1 MFKPNKLLKV
11 VSIIFIVLA
20 VMGAIGTVG
29 SYFML
34 QSMGDVVN
42 GVDMSAVKAMATP
55 LTLLQGLFS
64 SLLMLVCGIFGL
76 NGKSFKVCL
85 IGMIIYLVIVVIAFI
100 QSIMLVGFQV
110 FPLSI
115 SFCRFYICGDCISLR
130 NKGREGAAVFGCSV
144 ENKNG

>member
-20 VMGAIGTVG
+20 VMGAISTVG
-29 SYFML
+29 SYFFL
-34 QSMGDVVN
+34 QSFVGDEVN
-42 GVDMSAVKAMATP
+42 GVDMSAVKDM
-55 LTLLQGLFS
+55 LNGWVILQGLFS

-85 IGMIIYLVIVVIAFI
+85 IGMIIYVVIVVIAFI

-110 FPLSI
+110 FSI
-115 SFCRFYICGDCISLR
+115 IDFILPILYLWGLYQS
-130 NKGREGAAVFGCSV
+130 KE
-144 ENKNG
+144 

>member
-20 VMGAIGTVG
+20 VMGAISTVG
-29 SYFML
+29 SYFFL
-34 QSMGDVVN
+34 QSFVGDEVN
-42 GVDMSAVKAMATP
+42 GVDMSAVKDM
-55 LTLLQGLFS
+55 LNGWVILQGLFS

-110 FPLSI
+110 FSI
-115 SFCRFYICGDCISLR
+115 IDFILPIL
-130 NKGREGAAVFGCSV
+130 
-144 ENKNG
+144 

>member
-1 MFKPNKLLKV
+1 MFKPNRLLKV

-20 VMGAIGTVG
+20 VMGAISTVG
-29 SYFML
+29 SYFFL
-34 QSMGDVVN
+34 QSFVGDEVN
-42 GVDMSAVKAMATP
+42 GVDMSAVKDM
-55 LTLLQGLFS
+55 LNGWVILQGLFS

-110 FPLSI
+110 FSI
-115 SFCRFYICGDCISLR
+115 IDFILPILYLWGLYQS
-130 NKGREGAAVFGCSV
+130 KE
-144 ENKNG
+144 

>member
-20 VMGAIGTVG
+20 VMGAISTVG
-29 SYFML
+29 SYFFL
-34 QSMGDVVN
+34 QSFVGDEVN
-42 GVDMSAVKAMATP
+42 GVDMSAVKDM
-55 LTLLQGLFS
+55 LNGWVILQGLFS

-85 IGMIIYLVIVVIAFI
+85 IGMIIYLVIAFI

-110 FPLSI
+110 FSI
-115 SFCRFYICGDCISLR
+115 IDFILPILYLWGLYQS
-130 NKGREGAAVFGCSV
+130 KE
-144 ENKNG
+144 

>member
-55 LTLLQGLFS
+55 LTLLQRIIFFPVDACMPE
-64 SLLMLVCGIFGL
+64 SL
-76 NGKSFKVCL
+76 
-85 IGMIIYLVIVVIAFI
+85 
-100 QSIMLVGFQV
+100 
-110 FPLSI
+110 
-115 SFCRFYICGDCISLR
+115 D
-130 NKGREGAAVFGCSV
+130 
-144 ENKNG
+144 

>member
-20 VMGAIGTVG
+20 VMGAISTVG
-29 SYFML
+29 SYFFL
-34 QSMGDVVN
+34 QSFVGDEVN
-42 GVDMSAVKAMATP
+42 GVDMSAVKDM
-55 LTLLQGLFS
+55 LNGWVILQGLFS

-85 IGMIIYLVIVVIAFI
+85 IGMIIYLVIIVIAFI

-110 FPLSI
+110 FSI
-115 SFCRFYICGDCISLR
+115 IDFILPILYLWGLYQS
-130 NKGREGAAVFGCSV
+130 KE
-144 ENKNG
+144 

>member
-11 VSIIFIVLA
+11 ASIIFIVLA
-20 VMGAIGTVG
+20 VMGAISTVG
-29 SYFML
+29 SYFFL
-34 QSMGDVVN
+34 QSFVGDEVN
-42 GVDMSAVKAMATP
+42 GVDMSAVKDM
-55 LTLLQGLFS
+55 LNGWVILQGLFS

-110 FPLSI
+110 FSI
-115 SFCRFYICGDCISLR
+115 IGFILPILYLWGLYQS
-130 NKGREGAAVFGCSV
+130 KE
-144 ENKNG
+144 

>member
-11 VSIIFIVLA
+11 VAIIFSVLA
-20 VMGAIGTVG
+20 VMGAISTVG
-29 SYFML
+29 SYFFL
-34 QSMGDVVN
+34 QSFVGDEVN
-42 GVDMSAVKAMATP
+42 GVDMSAVKDM
-55 LTLLQGLFS
+55 LNGWVILQGLFS

-110 FPLSI
+110 FSI
-115 SFCRFYICGDCISLR
+115 IDFILPILYLWGLYQS
-130 NKGREGAAVFGCSV
+130 KE
-144 ENKNG
+144 

>member
-20 VMGAIGTVG
+20 VMGAISTVG
-29 SYFML
+29 SYFFL
-34 QSMGDVVN
+34 QSFVGDEVN
-42 GVDMSAVKAMATP
+42 GVDMSAVKDM
-55 LTLLQGLFS
+55 LNGWVILQGLFS

-110 FPLSI
+110 FSI
-115 SFCRFYICGDCISLR
+115 IDFILPILYLWGLYQS
-130 NKGREGAAVFGCSV
+130 KE
-144 ENKNG
+144 

>member
-20 VMGAIGTVG
+20 VMGAISTVG
-29 SYFML
+29 SYFFL
-34 QSMGDVVN
+34 QSFVGDEVN
-42 GVDMSAVKAMATP
+42 GVDMSAVKDM
-55 LTLLQGLFS
+55 LNGWVILQGLFS

-110 FPLSI
+110 FSI
-115 SFCRFYICGDCISLR
+115 IDFVLPILYLWGLYQS
-130 NKGREGAAVFGCSV
+130 KE
-144 ENKNG
+144 